1 VRRNEE
7 RLPADVVAAVR
18 VAAASATVR
27 HREALVE
34 KLEHAAAAYERNRFP
49 EAARLA
55 AQVSDEAPA
64 VAAVRELAGLAAYR
78 CGRWRAAVRHL
89 SAFGVMGDD
98 ITHVPAL
105 MDCHRALGQAG
116 RVAEL
121 WSGLRQHSPEP
132 DVLAEARIVAAGALA
147 DRGDLQ
153 GAIALLATG
162 GAAKSLRNPADRHV
176 RQWYA
181 LADLYERS
189 GDLPR
194 ARDLFTRV
202 LRTDPEAYDV
212 VQRLEALGPERGRT
226 SRRRTTRGTA
236 TAQTRREPTSPGTA
250 LAASDPAAATPDPPT
265 SDPAISDPPASE
277 TPDAMG
283 SADTLP
289 EPDIGPSSR

>member
-1 VRRNEE
+1 VLATTGSSRTRRGDE
-7 RLPADVVAAVR
+7 RLPADVAAAVR
-18 VAAASATVR
+18 NAAASATAR
-27 HREALVE
+27 HRESLVE
-34 KLEHAAAAYERNRFP
+34 KLENAATAYDGNRFP

-55 AQVSDEAPA
+55 AQVADEAPG

-78 CGRWRAAVRHL
+78 CGRWRAAIRHL
-89 SAFGVMGDD
+89 IAFGGMDD
-98 ITHVPAL
+98 DVTYVPAL

-121 WSGLRQHSPEP
+121 WTGLRQHSPGA

-153 GAIALLATG
+153 GAIVLLATG

-202 LRTDPEAYDV
+202 LRADPDAYDV
-212 VQRLEALGPERGRT
+212 AQRLEALGPERRAA
-226 SRRRTTRGTA
+226 RRRPTRGTE
-236 TAQTRREPTSPGTA
+236 TARSRRSAAESSPST
-250 LAASDPAAATPDPPT
+250 
-265 SDPAISDPPASE
+265 
-277 TPDAMG
+277 
-283 SADTLP
+283 
-289 EPDIGPSSR
+289 